1 MAIFKFPSFLPKE
14 GKFCVLLEQ
23 LAVQASACARHLKTF
38 VESKNEAE
46 RNRAGQSISDSRA
59 EAKKLAAEMTRELC
73 RTFVTPFDREDIQD
87 ISSDL
92 YKIPKTIEKVKD
104 RMSMHGL
111 ALDKGDFSR
120 QIELI
125 VQESEAMEAM
135 VRDLA
140 RGQNSQQVQDKVAL
154 LYDLEHKG
162 DAILG
167 ELLVSLFKN
176 SNDARD
182 LILRKD
188 IYDMLEKI
196 IDRYRDAA
204 GIALQ
209 MVLKHT

>member
-14 GKFCVLLEQ
+14 GKFSVLLEQ
-23 LAVQASACARHLKTF
+23 LAVQASTCAHHLKTF
-38 VESKNEAE
+38 VESKDASDRE
-46 RNRAGQSISDSRA
+46 RAGQAISDSRA

-73 RTFVTPFDREDIQD
+73 RTFVTPFDREDIQN

-92 YKIPKTIEKVKD
+92 YKIPKTIEKVKE
-104 RMSMHGL
+104 RLAMHGMS
-111 ALDKGDFSR
+111 LDKGDFLP
-120 QIELI
+120 QIDLI
-125 VQESEAMEAM
+125 VQESEAMETM

-140 RGQNSQQVQDKVAL
+140 RGQKSRQVQDKVAL
-154 LYDLEHKG
+154 LYELEHKG

-167 ELLVSLFKN
+167 DLLVSLFKN

-204 GIALQ
+204 GVALQ